1 MTRIEQSDT
10 ISDLHYALTELR
22 CNKCGSP
29 LRWKTNF
36 SDVNQPKYFSSHC
49 NQDFVISIAS
59 VRIEA
64 QKRDKNE
71 NNPKIFKKSKDIK
84 YAEKNEKA
92 TGRIREVS
100 VMLRE
105 KDEIEPRATAFRKE
119 HRQGKEHQ
127 TTHKN
132 PGNSLCFQ
140 ARETET
146 SSSSLVPQ
154 GQKCNANDS
163 DDKDKDETKH
173 QTRELILPSDSN
185 VVKGNV

>member
-1 MTRIEQSDT
+1 MTRIKQSDT
-10 ISDLHYALTELR
+10 ILDLHYALTELQ
-22 CNKCGSP
+22 CNTCGSP
-29 LRWKTNF
+29 LKWKTNF

-64 QKRDKNE
+64 QNLDKKE
-71 NNPKIFKKSKDIK
+71 NNPKIFKKSKDTK
-84 YAEKNEKA
+84 YEEKNEKA
-92 TGRIREVS
+92 TGQLRK
-100 VMLRE
+100 VMLR
-105 KDEIEPRATAFRKE
+105 KKGEIEPRAIALRKE
-119 HRQGKEHQ
+119 HRQGIERQ

-146 SSSSLVPQ
+146 SSSSLLPP
-154 GQKCNANDS
+154 GHKCDANDS
-163 DDKDKDETKH
+163 DDKDKEETKH

>member
-1 MTRIEQSDT
+1 MTRIKQSDT
-10 ISDLHYALTELR
+10 ISDLHYALTELQ

-29 LRWKTNF
+29 LKWETNF

-64 QKRDKNE
+64 QKLEKNE
-71 NNPKIFKKSKDIK
+71 NNPKIFNKSQDIK
-84 YAEKNEKA
+84 YEEKNEKV
-92 TGRIREVS
+92 TSQIRKVS
-100 VMLRE
+100 VMLR
-105 KDEIEPRATAFRKE
+105 KKEIEPRATALRKE
-119 HRQGKEHQ
+119 HTQGKERQ
-127 TTHKN
+127 KTHKN

-140 ARETET
+140 AREKET
-146 SSSSLVPQ
+146 SSSYLVPK
-154 GQKCNANDS
+154 GHKCNANDP
-163 DDKDKDETKH
+163 DEKEETKH

>member
-1 MTRIEQSDT
+1 MTRIKQSDI
-10 ISDLHYALTELR
+10 ISDLHYALTESQ
-22 CNKCGSP
+22 CKKCGSP
-29 LRWKTNF
+29 LKWKTNF

-64 QKRDKNE
+64 QKLDKNE
-71 NNPKIFKKSKDIK
+71 NNPKIFNKPKDIK
-84 YAEKNEKA
+84 YEEKNEKA
-92 TGRIREVS
+92 TGRTRKVS
-100 VMLRE
+100 VMLR
-105 KDEIEPRATAFRKE
+105 KKEIEPRATALRKE
-119 HRQGKEHQ
+119 HRQGKERQ
-127 TTHKN
+127 KTHKN

-140 ARETET
+140 ARGTET

-154 GQKCNANDS
+154 GQKCNANDP
-163 DDKDKDETKH
+163 DDKDNEETKH

>member
-1 MTRIEQSDT
+1 MTKIKQSDT
-10 ISDLHYALTELR
+10 ISDLHYALTELQ

-29 LRWKTNF
+29 LKWKTNF

-64 QKRDKNE
+64 QNLDKNE
-71 NNPKIFKKSKDIK
+71 NNPKILKESKDIMYK
-84 YAEKNEKA
+84 EKNEKT
-92 TGRIREVS
+92 TGQIRK
-100 VMLRE
+100 VMLRK
-105 KDEIEPRATAFRKE
+105 KDEIEPRAIALKKE
-119 HRQGKEHQ
+119 HSQGKERQ
-127 TTHKN
+127 KTHKN

-140 ARETET
+140 AREET

-154 GQKCNANDS
+154 AHKRNANDPY
-163 DDKDKDETKH
+163 DKDKEETKP
-173 QTRELILPSDSN
+173 QTRELVLPSDSN

>member
-1 MTRIEQSDT
+1 MTRINQSDT
-10 ISDLHYALTELR
+10 ISDLHYALTELQ

-29 LRWKTNF
+29 LKWKTNF

-64 QKRDKNE
+64 QKLEKNE
-71 NNPKIFKKSKDIK
+71 NNPKILKKSKNIK
-84 YAEKNEKA
+84 YVEKNEKA
-92 TGRIREVS
+92 TGRIRKVS
-100 VMLRE
+100 VMLR
-105 KDEIEPRATAFRKE
+105 KKEIEPRATALRKE
-119 HRQGKEHQ
+119 HRQGKERQ
-127 TTHKN
+127 KTHR

-154 GQKCNANDS
+154 GHKCNANDP
-163 DDKDKDETKH
+163 DDKDKEETKH

>member
-1 MTRIEQSDT
+1 MTRIEQSDI
-10 ISDLHYALTELR
+10 ISNLHYALTELQ

-29 LRWKTNF
+29 LKWKTNF

-64 QKRDKNE
+64 QKWDKNE

-84 YAEKNEKA
+84 YEEKNEKA

-105 KDEIEPRATAFRKE
+105 KDEIEPRATALRKE
-119 HRQGKEHQ
+119 HRQGKGRQ

-140 ARETET
+140 VRETET
-146 SSSSLVPQ
+146 SSYSLVPQ
-154 GQKCNANDS
+154 GHKCNANDP
-163 DDKDKDETKH
+163 DDKDKEETKH

>member
-1 MTRIEQSDT
+1 MTKIEQSDI
-10 ISDLHYALTELR
+10 ISNLHYALTELQ

-29 LRWKTNF
+29 LKWKTNF

-64 QKRDKNE
+64 QKLDKNQK
-71 NNPKIFKKSKDIK
+71 NPKIFKKPKDIR
-84 YAEKNEKA
+84 YEEKNEKA

-105 KDEIEPRATAFRKE
+105 KDEIEPTAKAFRKE
-119 HRQGKEHQ
+119 HRQGKERQ

-154 GQKCNANDS
+154 GQKCKANDS
-163 DDKDKDETKH
+163 DDKDKEDTKH

>member
-1 MTRIEQSDT
+1 MPRINQGDT
-10 ISDLHYALTELR
+10 ISDLHYALTELQ

-29 LRWKTNF
+29 LKWKTNF

-49 NQDFVISIAS
+49 NQDFFISIAS

-64 QKRDKNE
+64 QKLDKNE
-71 NNPKIFKKSKDIK
+71 NNPKILKKTKNIK
-84 YAEKNEKA
+84 YEEKNEKA
-92 TGRIREVS
+92 TGRIRKVS
-100 VMLRE
+100 VMLR
-105 KDEIEPRATAFRKE
+105 KKEIEPRATALRKE
-119 HRQGKEHQ
+119 HRQGKERQ
-127 TTHKN
+127 KTHR

-154 GQKCNANDS
+154 GHKCNANDP
-163 DDKDKDETKH
+163 DDKDKEETKH

>member
-1 MTRIEQSDT
+1 MTRIKQSDT
-10 ISDLHYALTELR
+10 ISDLHYALTELQ

-29 LRWKTNF
+29 LKWKTNF

-49 NQDFVISIAS
+49 NQDFIISIAS

-64 QKRDKNE
+64 QKLDKTE

-84 YAEKNEKA
+84 YEEHNEKA
-92 TGRIREVS
+92 TGRIRKVS
-100 VMLRE
+100 VMLHN
-105 KDEIEPRATAFRKE
+105 KDEIEPRATSLRKE
-119 HRQGKEHQ
+119 RR
-127 TTHKN
+127 HKN

-146 SSSSLVPQ
+146 SSSSLAPQ
-154 GQKCNANDS
+154 GHKCNTNDS
-163 DDKDKDETKH
+163 DDKDKEGTKH

>member
-29 LRWKTNF
+29 LKWKTNF

-64 QKRDKNE
+64 QKLDKNQK
-71 NNPKIFKKSKDIK
+71 NPKIFKKSKDE
-84 YAEKNEKA
+84 EKNEKA

-105 KDEIEPRATAFRKE
+105 KDEIEPRATAFGKE
-119 HRQGKEHQ
+119 HRQGKERQ